1 MTFRRN
7 LLLLL
12 AIGTLALL
20 TGCGGGLPSLS
31 IPSAPISV
39 LFLGTPPTS
48 MAINASTTLM
58 VGVINNP
65 SNDVVTWTVTCGSPG
80 ACGHFSSSV
89 SLSSSPVT
97 YTAPAAIP
105 TGTTV
110 TITATSQADTTKS
123 ISATIT
129 ITPPI
134 PISVTFYVPPPAAMQ
149 VNSTAPIRAAIAN
162 DVSAD
167 PEVEWSVTCSASQCG
182 SFNPADTTSE
192 AATTFTAPPSVP
204 PGGSVT
210 VTATSVTDSTK
221 AVSTSIIITS
231 AATTL
236 ANGTYVFQ
244 LSGPAG

>member
-1 MTFRRN
+1 
-7 LLLLL
+7 
-12 AIGTLALL
+12 
-20 TGCGGGLPSLS
+20 
-31 IPSAPISV
+31 
-39 LFLGTPPTS
+39 
-48 MAINASTTLM
+48 M

-167 PEVEWSVTCSASQCG
+167 PEV
-182 SFNPADTTSE
+182 
-192 AATTFTAPPSVP
+192 
-204 PGGSVT
+204 
-210 VTATSVTDSTK
+210 
-221 AVSTSIIITS
+221 
-231 AATTL
+231 
-236 ANGTYVFQ
+236 
-244 LSGPAG
+244 